1 MVTKYELTDVEV
13 MIIQK
18 ALNLYK
24 QVGAIK
30 NGEEMIINDAKFA
43 LENPILD
50 SAIAVKFDGAVDF
63 RQL

>member
-1 MVTKYELTDVEV
+1 MVSKYELTDFEV
-13 MIIQK
+13 TIIQR

-30 NGEEMIINDAKFA
+30 NEETMVIDDAKNA
-43 LENPILD
+43 LENPIPEPEF
-50 SAIAVKFDGAVDF
+50 VKFDGAVDF